1 MVRRSR
7 ADQRKDPRKQP
18 GSSGPKFVGQWG
30 LAMAHNAGVE
40 PRLGVAK
47 KPRDFEDTS
56 DSIKM
61 ISSCKAGSYPV
72 SSFTSSKTL
81 SLLKK
86 IQAAKSDGSKAAA
99 AVAVGPEPNLA
110 PSHSPKITEVLK
122 NMQSESHGGPILE
135 PENHGGPLLQPEA
148 HGGPRL
154 QQENHGDAARAGP
167 LAQAAHALA
176 PARAPV
182 ASCKAPLFSALACA
196 PSCKAIVVSA
206 PARASFARVYR
217 PVAITH
223 NGERVVILP
232 IPPSWR

>member
-1 MVRRSR
+1 
-7 ADQRKDPRKQP
+7 
-18 GSSGPKFVGQWG
+18 
-30 LAMAHNAGVE
+30 
-40 PRLGVAK
+40 
-47 KPRDFEDTS
+47 
-56 DSIKM
+56 M

-176 PARAPV
+176 PARAPA
-182 ASCKAPLFSALACA
+182 ASCKAPVVSALACA

-217 PVAITH
+217 PVAI
-223 NGERVVILP
+223 NP
-232 IPPSWR
+232 QWRACCHPTYSSKLAIAMDMYCDALVHSSNTITTSRAGYI